1 MTLGDDTVELKLTT
15 ETSPRVSFRSLSP
28 ERTGCVWVGSSA
40 GLFILNLASFE
51 LEAALHYKGE
61 RKFEPPSL
69 YISRHVNVISDC
81 CWGVSFR
88 AESP

>member
-1 MTLGDDTVELKLTT
+1 M
-15 ETSPRVSFRSLSP
+15 
-28 ERTGCVWVGSSA
+28 WVGSSA

-69 YISRHVNVISDC
+69 YFTPR
-81 CWGVSFR
+81 
-88 AESP
+88 